1 MPTDNDGVMIILSSP
16 SGAGKTT
23 LVSLLSKLDNFEVS
37 ISHTTREPRPGET
50 PDKDYFFI
58 KEEKFKVGD
67 QYRRRAIAKNSQ
79 GITILQGEPSFSA
92 EDQILLD
99 ELAFYI
105 VQNNLKAD

>member
-1 MPTDNDGVMIILSSP
+1 MEEVNAELLAIRENSEQQGNPLLANVNGFKLS
-16 SGAGKTT
+16 
-23 LVSLLSKLDNFEVS
+23 V
-37 ISHTTREPRPGET
+37 
-50 PDKDYFFI
+50 I

-99 ELAFYI
+99 ELAFNI